1 MPFER
6 AIPRKQPKGVRP
18 SAELEAL
25 IRSIE
30 ETRVLNAEVAQL
42 LCDLQVCVSRLHE
55 IKGARVLKLPAKI
68 SR

>member
-6 AIPRKQPKGVRP
+6 TVPRKQPKSARP
-18 SAELEAL
+18 SAEVEAL

-42 LCDLQVCVSRLHE
+42 LCDLQLCVSRLQE
-55 IKGARVLKLPAKI
+55 TKRARVLRLPSKT
-68 SR
+68 SQ

>member
-6 AIPRKQPKGVRP
+6 TVPRKQPKSVRP
-18 SAELEAL
+18 SAELESL

-42 LCDLQVCVSRLHE
+42 LCDLQLCVSRLKE
-55 IKGARVLKLPAKI
+55 TKRARVLKLPPKI
-68 SR
+68 SQ